1 MSAVKNTKTLII
13 GSGPAGYSAAIYAA
27 RANLKPIMVAG
38 MQPGGQLT
46 ITTDVE
52 NYPGFAD
59 VIQGPWLMEQMQ
71 KQADKVGTEIIYDN
85 IEKID
90 FSKKPYKAWD
100 LSGNEYHAESV
111 IIATGAQAKWL
122 GLESETKFQGFGVSG
137 CATCDGFFFK
147 DQNVAV
153 IGGGNT
159 AVEEA
164 LYLTNHAKK
173 VYLIHRR
180 DELRAEKM
188 LQERLFKHDKI
199 QIIWDSALD
208 EIIGEEKPHK
218 KVTSAKIK
226 NLKTNAISDLD
237 VSGIFIA
244 IGHSPNTGLFKNSIK
259 MDKTG
264 YILTEPDS
272 TKTNIPGI
280 YAAGDVQDQI
290 YRQAVTAAGTGCMA
304 ALEAEKYLAEN

>member
-1 MSAVKNTKTLII
+1 
-13 GSGPAGYSAAIYAA
+13 
-27 RANLKPIMVAG
+27 
-38 MQPGGQLT
+38 
-46 ITTDVE
+46 
-52 NYPGFAD
+52 
-59 VIQGPWLMEQMQ
+59 
-71 KQADKVGTEIIYDN
+71 
-85 IEKID
+85 
-90 FSKKPYKAWD
+90 
-100 LSGNEYHAESV
+100 
-111 IIATGAQAKWL
+111 
-122 GLESETKFQGFGVSG
+122 
-137 CATCDGFFFK
+137 
-147 DQNVAV
+147 
-153 IGGGNT
+153 
-159 AVEEA
+159 
-164 LYLTNHAKK
+164 
-173 VYLIHRR
+173 
-180 DELRAEKM
+180 M